1 MAINSLYRKKRSN
14 CQKKKKKKEK
24 KERKDL
30 ERKISRK
37 KVRKMK
43 LNIPLFKHSEKYP
56 KSKAKIK
63 EMQNSNDPSTVL
75 LCPLLHSL

>member
-43 LNIPLFKHSEKYP
+43 LNIPFFKHSE
-56 KSKAKIK
+56 SF
-63 EMQNSNDPSTVL
+63 
-75 LCPLLHSL
+75 

>member
-1 MAINSLYRKKRSN
+1 MKRSN
-14 CQKKKKKKEK
+14 CQKK

-43 LNIPLFKHSEKYP
+43 LNIPCFKHSEKYL